1 LGEKMK
7 DKVEFVSDV
16 FGFPPIVL
24 EATTWEEVASELDD
38 KGYVNMG
45 KVKVVKRTYQWVS
58 DEPQLIDTDY
68 SAEDDEP
75 APFQAG
81 DRVYVAPAKMEA
93 TVIRQIK
100 HYDMGESF
108 WGDLELQYDDGVKGR
123 SHCWQVKK
131 IRPCTCHPDDNPPVP
146 CARQYAL
153 SECRRSIA

>member
-1 LGEKMK
+1 MNLDE
-7 DKVEFVSDV
+7 D
-16 FGFPPIVL
+16 
-24 EATTWEEVASELDD
+24 DD
-38 KGYVNMG
+38 K
-45 KVKVVKRTYQWVS
+45 
-58 DEPQLIDTDY
+58 
-68 SAEDDEP
+68 P

-81 DRVYVAPAKMEA
+81 DRVYVGPAKMEA

-108 WGDLELQYDDGVKGR
+108 WGDLELQFDDGVKGH

-153 SECRRSIA
+153 TECRKSIE